1 MHKAGPTGEQ
11 ALGTHTALEAV
22 KRCQDAQQCWL
33 AERLL
38 ISQERSTREPV
49 DLSQAARCLIPPL
62 GPLAA
67 HRLRSNHGSPTD
79 ASQE

>member
-1 MHKAGPTGEQ
+1 MRRMHKAGPTGEQ

-49 DLSQAARCLIPPL
+49 DLSQALPDPAAGPAR
-62 GPLAA
+62 GA
-67 HRLRSNHGSPTD
+67 SP
-79 ASQE
+79 SL